1 MLANYLTQY
10 GFIMK
15 NLSSPSKP
23 KQHNKKIIYNRPYTR
38 SKPINFWQLLM
49 LLGIIMLLLLHAIL
63 LPFAFGVLIAY
74 LLNPIIGALA
84 RLGISRLW
92 GTVLISIFVILVLV
106 LILTVF
112 LPIISWQLHQFVT
125 KAIPI
130 YFEDLQTLFESKS
143 FIMLRNYFITTSDQ
157 PIGANIQNLIA
168 ANGDLTKS
176 FMSSILSSG
185 KSIVGSVSL
194 FIIAPVVA
202 FYILLDWEYMITAI
216 DALIPRQH
224 LSTVHTIIKDIDR
237 SIAGFVRGQG
247 TVCLILGVYY
257 ALTLSVWGLNYGI
270 LLGLYVGIASF
281 IPYIGSASGF
291 LIALLVAWTQYYDF
305 DTKWYYISAVI
316 GIFLF
321 GHFIESYVL
330 QPKLVGNS
338 VGLHPV
344 WLIFALIAFGYL
356 FGFVGMLVA
365 VPTAA
370 AIGVLVRFAIN
381 NYVASSMYKGK

>member
-1 MLANYLTQY
+1 
-10 GFIMK
+10 MK
-15 NLSSPSKP
+15 NLSSSSKP
-23 KQHNKKIIYNRPYTR
+23 KHNNKKIIYSRPYRR
-38 SKPINFWQLLM
+38 SKPINFWQLLG
-49 LLGIIMLLLLHAIL
+49 LCAIIILFLLHAIL
-63 LPFAFGVLIAY
+63 LPFVFGVLIAY

-92 GTVLISIFVILVLV
+92 GTILISIFVILVLV

-130 YFEDLQTLFESKS
+130 YFEDLQTLFASKS
-143 FIMLRNYFITTSDQ
+143 FIMLRNYFTASSDQ
-157 PIGANIQNLIA
+157 QIGTNIQNLIA

-185 KSIVGSVSL
+185 KSIVGGVSL

-202 FYILLDWEYMITAI
+202 FYILLDWEYMIIAI
-216 DALIPRQH
+216 DVLIPRQH

-247 TVCLILGVYY
+247 TVCLILGIYY

-291 LIALLVAWTQYYDF
+291 LIALLVAWTQYYAF

-321 GHFIESYVL
+321 GHFIENYVL

-381 NYVASSMYKGK
+381 NYVASSIYKGK

>member
-202 FYILLDWEYMITAI
+202 FYILLDWEHMITAI